1 MICSPQRMTFVAGAI
16 LLFLPAEATDPALPS
31 ADPVESVAKDFL
43 DLLILDKRELSHNG
57 LRGRKEFVRIAELAA
72 ENKPA
77 EALEAFERYF
87 LGKLRDPVRYGL
99 SPSDV
104 SPHGQGVAGRWMF
117 PGAAFAAQPD
127 IKAADALLEGRLG
140 EAVIGK
146 PGSVNWLHPFKSW
159 EELKPAEPKG
169 LPNASLL
176 LGTAFTPLAQ
186 AFVATGDEK
195 YLRAYVAFMDD
206 WARNSAVT
214 ATHPHPCLVPMG
226 VRGIHEMVGFVRT
239 LGGLAAAIPEARQAE
254 LLPPETLAR
263 VLAKYWNEFA
273 LYQALYL
280 RTNTHNW
287 TPSSSYLLLALMF
300 DEFKAAPQVFRLGR
314 RRSIEDNAVTQNL
327 RDGSENQQCPWY
339 NDNYIG
345 GVPQVFP
352 LFEARGTLP
361 AHEEQAW
368 VREVKD
374 DPDWGQEIREHMAER
389 IGYQLRLRSPQG
401 SWPIGVRGSDKRAG
415 YVGDFLV
422 APEAFADPEN
432 RRIRAALIDA
442 SQPDNVRSL
451 RGDDGLRPTYHSE
464 WFPYGGY
471 NLVREGWE
479 RDSGYGAMFCSPQ
492 PGAYGGRRSRSNNNF
507 FGLAA
512 FGQDLVVEERFD
524 RYGLMESPITVDGLQ
539 QDFHAGLARVPV
551 IAGHK
556 MIPVAAWAEPASW
569 RWHASDR
576 FNLMEGI
583 YEGSYAKPNAVTLAA
598 PQVPV
603 TMQRGSVPL
612 DQTLRGIRH
621 QRWVHFLREPR
632 LWIVTD
638 RLRGEGEHAF
648 GQHWYLPLEPS
659 GDRAFAENEIEV
671 DAKTRRIRTT
681 ASSATVLRGAE
692 VPKANVSLHSF
703 SAADLSYATKPQP
716 QRSGHAP
723 YGQYRISLAWRSAGE
738 STVVTAIQPRAP
750 GAGLESDFQ
759 PRQLSGPG
767 GAVGFEADL
776 SGGGRVR
783 YLATPGDSPAA
794 LSLGPVTIEG
804 ESLLVI
810 EREGNVSG
818 VAMGCRR
825 AVIHGQAM
833 AIADPDFEFTAAANG
848 DKPPE
853 LVSIH
858 RPISPVSIGPDRNLF
873 VDEVAVTMATT
884 TPGVEIRYTLDGGE
898 PTPQSAIYTG
908 PVTIKASAIV
918 KARAY
923 RPGVTANPPQNSGTE
938 ATATSRAVF
947 DKGVPVAAVA
957 ATSVRR
963 PKPSLTARYFE
974 DDWRRLWLRLDSLEP
989 QAEKRGIAPFDLSVV
1004 PESNPPL
1011 HAAAAPRKKFFAI
1024 EYSGFID
1031 MPQAGVYTLHAP
1043 RESVIPDIDPGYEL
1057 RVFLG
1062 QRREPYGYRTKAVGL
1077 NEWYPAT
1084 RLHAQGN
1091 WSIALAKGL
1100 HPIRIVYLDYR
1111 TDAPSRLNQPG
1122 LRDYIW
1128 SGVTPDL
1135 KISGPSLEP
1144 QPIPTAWL
1152 SHGE

>member
-1 MICSPQRMTFVAGAI
+1 MCWPQRVLVFAAVI
-16 LLFLPAEATDPALPS
+16 LSAMSAWAADPAPPS
-31 ADPVESVAKDFL
+31 ANAIESFARDFL

-57 LRGRKEFVRIAELAA
+57 LRGRKEFLRIAELAA
-72 ENKPA
+72 ENKHA
-77 EALEAFERYF
+77 EAIEAFERYF
-87 LGKLRDPVRYGL
+87 LGKLRNPVRYGL

-104 SPHGQGVAGRWMF
+104 SPHGQGVAGRWLF
-117 PGAAFAAQPD
+117 PGAPFGAQPD

-146 PGSVNWLHPFKSW
+146 PGGVNWLHPFTSR
-159 EELKPAEPKG
+159 EQLRPSEPKG
-169 LPNASLL
+169 LPDASLL
-176 LGTAFTPLAQ
+176 AGSAFTPLAH

-206 WARNSAVT
+206 WARNSTVT
-214 ATHPHPCLVPMG
+214 ATHPHPCLVPVN

-239 LGGLAAAIPEARQAE
+239 LGGLAAAIPETRQAE
-254 LLPPETLAR
+254 LLPPEMLAR

-287 TPSSSYLLLALMF
+287 TPGSSYLLLALMF
-300 DEFKAAPQVFRLGR
+300 DEFKAAPHVFRLGR

-345 GVPQVFP
+345 GVPQAFS

-374 DPDWGQEIREHMAER
+374 DPDWCQEIREHMAAR

-401 SWPIGVRGSDKRAG
+401 SWPIGVRGTDKRAG

-432 RRIRAALIDA
+432 RRIRAAVEAA
-442 SQPDNVRSL
+442 SQPANVRSL
-451 RGDDGLRPTYHSE
+451 AADPGLRPTYHSE

-479 RDSGYGAMFCSPQ
+479 RDSGYGAMFCSPH

-512 FGQDLVVEERFD
+512 FGQDLIVEEKFD
-524 RYGLMESPITVDGLQ
+524 RYGLMESPVTVDGLQ
-539 QDFHAGLARVPV
+539 QDFHAGLARVPM

-556 MIPVAAWAEPASW
+556 MIPVAAWTEPATW

-583 YEGSYAKPNAVTLAA
+583 YAGPYAKPNSVTLAA
-598 PQVPV
+598 PHVPV

-621 QRWVHFLREPR
+621 QRWVHFLRAPR

-648 GQHWYLPLEPS
+648 AQHWHVPLEPGS
-659 GDRAFAENEIEV
+659 DRAFAENEIEV

-681 ASSATVLRGAE
+681 ANSATVLRGEE

-716 QRSGHAP
+716 QRIGHAP
-723 YGQYRISLAWRSAGE
+723 YGQYRVSLAWKAAGE
-738 STVVTAIQPRAP
+738 STVVTAIQPRPP
-750 GAGLESDFQ
+750 GAGSETGIQ
-759 PRQLSGPG
+759 PRQLSGPD

-776 SGGGRVR
+776 ADGSRVR
-783 YLATPGDSPAA
+783 YLAAPGDAPAA
-794 LSLGPVTIEG
+794 LSLGTVAIEG
-804 ESLLVI
+804 ESLLVV
-810 EREGNVSG
+810 ERDGEVSG
-818 VAMGCRR
+818 VAMGCRW
-825 AVIHGQAM
+825 AALNGQA
-833 AIADPDFEFTAAANG
+833 AVVADPDFEFTAADGGKQPAMAA
-848 DKPPE
+848 
-853 LVSIH
+853 IH
-858 RPISPVSIGPDRNLF
+858 RPISPVVIGPDRNVF
-873 VDEVAVTMATT
+873 VEAVAVTMATT

-898 PTPQSAIYTG
+898 PTPQSALYTG
-908 PVTIKASAIV
+908 PVTINASAIV

-947 DKGVPVAAVA
+947 EKAVPVAAVA
-957 ATSVRR
+957 AASVRR
-963 PKPSLTARYFE
+963 PTPGLTARYFE
-974 DDWRRLWLRLDSLEP
+974 DDWRRLWLRLDSLVP

-1004 PESNPPL
+1004 PDSNPPL
-1011 HAAAAPRKKFFAI
+1011 GQAAAPRQKFFAI

-1031 MPQAGVYTLHAP
+1031 VPEAGVYTLHAP
-1043 RESVIPDIDPGYEL
+1043 REFVIPDIDPGYEL

-1062 QRREPYGYRTKAVGL
+1062 QRREPYGYRTEVVGL
-1077 NEWYPAT
+1077 NEWSPAT

-1091 WSIALAKGL
+1091 WSIALERGL
-1100 HPIRIVYLDYR
+1100 HPIRIVHLDYR

-1122 LRDYIW
+1122 LRDSIW

-1144 QPIPTAWL
+1144 QPIPAAWL
-1152 SHGE
+1152 SHEE